1 MLTLEK
7 FYIDQVASI
16 CDISKSKLR
25 FYEKKEILKFIER
38 DTNNKRL
45 YSKDDIEMIKFIKCL
60 SNLNMSLKE
69 IKKNTGM
76 LYDNEIDIK
85 TILEVHLGVLNNQ
98 KEVLNKRIG
107 VIEGEL
113 LRRRVTSNHLIYYSP
128 VKVVILIYG
137 KFI

>member
-1 MLTLEK
+1 
-7 FYIDQVASI
+7 
-16 CDISKSKLR
+16 
-25 FYEKKEILKFIER
+25 
-38 DTNNKRL
+38 
-45 YSKDDIEMIKFIKCL
+45 
-60 SNLNMSLKE
+60 MSLKE

-113 LRRRVTSNHLIYYSP
+113 LQIT
-128 VKVVILIYG
+128 
-137 KFI
+137 